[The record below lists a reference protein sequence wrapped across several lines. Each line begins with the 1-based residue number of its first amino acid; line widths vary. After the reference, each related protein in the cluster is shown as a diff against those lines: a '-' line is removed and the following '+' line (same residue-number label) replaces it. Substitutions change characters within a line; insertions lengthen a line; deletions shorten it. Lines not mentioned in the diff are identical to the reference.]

1 MGSAT
6 DQGGTTGEAT
16 SMAATTTT
24 TATATTDAATGGRL
38 GDAVPQQPP
47 APQAQQ
53 PRKKR
58 RVFMW
63 VILAINA
70 LFLWWIIAGVGGTAD
85 NCAGEV
91 GDALESCQTGTAI
104 GTGIGII
111 FIIFLWAM
119 VDVILGVIY
128 IVTRRRND

>member
-1 MGSAT
+1 M
-6 DQGGTTGEAT
+6 QY
-16 SMAATTTT
+16 
-24 TATATTDAATGGRL
+24 
-38 GDAVPQQPP
+38 PPQPP
-47 APQAQQ
+47 PQAQQ

-70 LFLWWIIAGVGGTAD
+70 LFLWWIIAGVGGNAD

-91 GDALESCQTGTAI
+91 GDALEACQTGSSI
-104 GTGIGII
+104 GTGLGVI

-119 VDVILGVIY
+119 VDVILGVLY

>member
-1 MGSAT
+1 MPP
-6 DQGGTTGEAT
+6 QGQGWG
-16 SMAATTTT
+16 
-24 TATATTDAATGGRL
+24 
-38 GDAVPQQPP
+38 VQYPQQPP
-47 APQAQQ
+47 AQPPK

-63 VILAINA
+63 FILGVNV
-70 LFLWWIIAGVGGTAD
+70 LFLWWILEGAGSNAD

-91 GDALESCQTGTAI
+91 GQALEDCQAATNI

-119 VDVILGVIY
+119 VDVILGVLH
-128 IVTRRRND
+128 IVTRRRNE